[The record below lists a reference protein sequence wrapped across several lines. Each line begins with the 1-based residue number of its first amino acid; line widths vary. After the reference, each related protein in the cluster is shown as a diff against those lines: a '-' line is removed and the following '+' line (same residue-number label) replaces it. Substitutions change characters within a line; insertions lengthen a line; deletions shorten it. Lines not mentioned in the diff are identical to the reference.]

1 MCRSLSIIVSVL
13 LPATVSAQLL
23 QPVYSAPSPQAASL
37 GEYGEVPVSHF
48 TGTPDV
54 SVPLFEIE
62 AGDYKYPVGLSYHLA
77 SVKPNA
83 QPGSVGMGWLLTD
96 ACICRTVRGVYDE
109 KMDEHG
115 NAHGYYGHHAKMQ
128 NITGLQFRTY
138 TQNNLTGNG
147 WFEVSADE
155 FSFSM
160 NGHSG
165 LFYLNPDGGW
175 TVVSDED
182 IIVEFEASTGFLDY
196 HDLADRIPKIENW
209 ANRGENARWFKGF
222 TLVTPDGVR
231 YEFGGV
237 DAIDFSV
244 PYYGRGS
251 GDLVATAWHLT
262 KITTPEGRV
271 ISFDYSTDQLLC
283 DLHYSSGRTV
293 SYGFGA
299 TSSSYLNR
307 DIHGRSGLSGFLVYP
322 ASLTRIVGP
331 ADTLKVDYSPD
342 KHYNEAY
349 LDGYLDALYWE
360 DSNIRSENFFHY
372 SAASPQVE
380 FFEMI
385 PINDTGT
392 MRGNQQALANCFR
405 HDLVQRV
412 TLSHRY
418 GGTGRSWYFKYGGV
432 GRRKL
437 MDLYCREGIPEPV
450 WDEYI
455 IHGYMVLVPRIPEDT
470 SSTSLPRW
478 HFRYDVERIM
488 PKGYIL
494 PATDAWGTWKGGTV
508 SLSGS
513 YSSRPSTPAPLSY
526 AKAET
531 LKEVYYPTG
540 GKTVF
545 EYEQNDYGKLAKAD
559 HSGVETPSMNGMTG
573 GLRVKSVTRM
583 DRSGNIHGVT
593 RYHYRNMVGSNT
605 SSGIAQAL
613 PPSNIVYYVNEDKYM
628 VVESSE
634 GFPAVSTNRNTPTVG
649 YSSVIEEILDGN
661 SNTLGYIR
669 YRYSNFDEDQ
679 FGTSHRDSTF
689 IYEYNSG
696 GAVVGVPYTSN
707 SGERGKLQSKEYYDS
722 GQNLLRKETIRYA
735 RVCNGALTMAD
746 QRVATL
752 CPDPAYHVSAHLG
765 WLTQTLTY
773 SYLPVERVLTDYLGG
788 MVVTQTSST
797 SYNTLKLPSFTT
809 DSRSD
814 GSLLQQEYAYVSDSL
829 SRYNWMVSQ
838 HIVNA
843 PLYVR
848 TGANGEFRMEAVSY
862 TPVTNPLGKQT
873 PYVNRM
879 LRYRAGSDDPK
890 IAGEVDSVDSW
901 GNPIGIAVDGLHSQL
916 VWSLDGQR
924 LTRVTDNYTSTTRGG
939 RPGNAKGI
947 SRPPQ
952 NIDLDLDGPA
962 GSMTRYYGYDASLR
976 PDFIS
981 VPNGL
986 VSRYTYDALDR
997 LEGVWESDAVDA
1009 WSSDRLV
1016 EGHRYEFAQA
1026 HAPYVFERYSQE
1038 AQIPSYPYEPEA
1050 MEAVREVFLDSSL
1063 VFSMLMEYRTAGYH
1077 ELHPTDRFLMYLPDS
1092 LSICFRGTGFSY
1104 YHDFGDSLATAGTAA
1119 MLLDLYGTGVLGDS
1133 LVCHIPLELDF
1144 STLTISVPSGFPTG
1158 GNGGAL
1164 ITLPPGQYKMLFLG
1178 FDANVG
1184 FEFDEGG
1191 RSYPSR
1197 ADSRLEGSR
1206 TDPEDEED
1214 PDEPGLEGVQNFPS
1228 FSLVME
1234 CLPLIEEE
1242 PEEEPE
1248 VPQFGSWNSVRNWS
1262 SRDGTEGNTSRTMDW
1277 YDDFGRKEVS
1287 VASGA
1292 SPDGKDLA
1300 TLLERDGWGREVRGW
1315 LPVVSEDSL
1324 TIVHPGADSVKT
1336 IAGMTYGTTEKP
1348 YSLTEYEQSSL
1359 SRVTGQY
1366 GPGSDW
1372 HNAGKKVATAYLT
1385 NAASG
1390 AELSCR
1396 RFVCTSS
1403 NDGTSWTVTSPGNYA
1418 AGRLYVTR
1426 TTDEDGRQV
1435 WEFKDF
1441 DGNIVLSRAKLAA
1454 NQYLET
1460 YYVYDGFG
1468 NLQAVLPPLASA
1480 SISGGSIPQDVL
1492 SKYAYLYTYDD
1503 RDRCIVKKLPG
1514 AEPVYYVYDEADRA
1528 ILTQD
1533 GNSRNR
1539 GETLFTMYDVF
1550 GRVALTGTCRN
1561 TITPGDRLRTYVK
1574 ATYAGASGAL
1584 KGYDIEGLTLLNPEV
1599 LTTSWYDTHSF
1610 VDDVLG
1616 LTLSGSDTT
1625 LVYGTPTPVSY
1636 GLQTGLWA
1644 ALLGDRMAGEPD
1656 GTWTII
1662 RYDRRNR
1669 VAKTLSSTH
1678 KGGRMMEDAEYTF
1691 RGSPSRRH
1699 IVHTDSLGYSFAE
1712 DYAYTYDHEERLL
1725 GEKHSLNGADSVVVV
1740 SNAYDSL
1747 GRLSSNGRAGNP
1759 QLTTQYSYNIRSWT
1773 TGISSPYFTE
1783 TLYYNTVRP
1792 GASSSVQWGGNISSM
1807 VWEGSKAYD
1816 FTYDGLSRLTSA
1828 AYVGDISKSR
1838 QYSYDAHGNI
1848 TGVTEGSTPHA
1859 YTYTGNHLAG
1869 TQYDSNGN
1877 TTSDS
1882 VTGIVS
1888 ARYNVLNLPEEII
1901 KSNGDTVRYVYGAG
1915 GTKLRERVIPPS
1927 PSGSV
1932 TKTDYVGNLVY
1943 RDDQLG
1949 RILVDG
1955 GSIVAKDSTLAPA
1968 YEFAFTDY
1976 LGSIRSLVT
1985 VGDSLFRKTEYGP
1998 YGEVLSENWT
2008 SLSASPGGGS
2018 GGNGG
2023 NGAGGE
2029 IEVEDEEEDDGG
2041 GGSRGPRSVS
2051 VIQTRLDNPYRYG
2064 GKERLDVSRL
2074 DLYDFGARQYA
2085 PALPRW
2091 LTMDPLAD
2099 KYYRFSPYAY
2109 CFGNPIR
2116 YYDPDGS
2123 DGWDTIL
2130 GYIIGGITNVVP
2142 SSSGLRDIYR
2152 PHDSTDYNSA
2162 LKHSDRVAASIGESM
2177 VAGGEWISKVGAG
2190 MTGAGL
2196 GMMGTGTVIAVSV
2209 VGAPE
2214 GGVVIIGGADVF
2226 AAGVTVSEAGVA
2238 TAVGGMGL
2246 MMNAGNN
2253 SSGGYERGKTGNG
2266 TGDSNNSIINDIK
2279 RDIGKGKAPDS
2290 IEHAHNPRIPHEK
2303 HHVHFKDGSALNI
2316 DGTWKHKSKNGRNHK
2331 LTNKEIEYL
2340 QSYDWTIPE

>member
-1 MCRSLSIIVSVL
+1 MRSCRSLSIIVSVL

-83 QPGSVGMGWLLTD
+83 QPGPVGLGWLLTD
-96 ACICRTVRGVYDE
+96 ACISRTVRGVYDE
-109 KMDEHG
+109 KMDENG
-115 NAHGYYGHHAKMQ
+115 IAHGYYGHCAKMR
-128 NITGLQFRTY
+128 NITGYQFGLY
-138 TQNNLTGNG
+138 TENNLTGNG
-147 WFEVSADE
+147 WFELSADE

-182 IIVEFEASTGFLDY
+182 IIVEFDASTGFLDY

-271 ISFDYSTDQLLC
+271 ISFDYSTGQLLC
-283 DLHYSSGRTV
+283 DLHYSSGHTV
-293 SYGFGA
+293 SYGFEA
-299 TSSSYLNR
+299 SSSSYLNR
-307 DIHGRSGLSGFLVYP
+307 DIHGRSGMSGFLVYP
-322 ASLTRIVGP
+322 ASLTRITGP

-342 KHYNEAY
+342 GHYNEAY
-349 LDGYLDALYWE
+349 LEGYLDALYWV
-360 DSNIRSENFFHY
+360 DPSIRSENFFHY
-372 SAASPQVE
+372 SASSPQVE
-380 FFEMI
+380 FFELI

-392 MRGNQQALANCFR
+392 MRGNQQALANCFH
-405 HDLVQRV
+405 HDLVERV

-418 GGTGRSWYFKYGGV
+418 GGTGRSWYFNYGGV

-437 MDLYCREGIPEPV
+437 MDVYCREGIPEPM
-450 WDEYI
+450 WDEYV

-470 SSTSLPRW
+470 STTSLPRW

-508 SLSGS
+508 SLSSS
-513 YSSRPSTPAPLSY
+513 YSSRPSTPASLSY

-559 HSGVETPSMNGMTG
+559 HSGVETSSTNGTTG

-593 RYHYRNMVGSNT
+593 RYHYRTAVGSNA

-613 PPSNIVYYVNEDKYM
+613 PPSTIVYFVNENEYM

-649 YSSVIEEILDGN
+649 YSSVIEEMLDGD

-679 FGTSHRDSTF
+679 FGTSHQDGTY
-689 IYEYNSG
+689 IYDYNSG

-735 RVCNGALTMAD
+735 RVCNGSLTMAD
-746 QRVATL
+746 QRIATL
-752 CPDPAYHVSAHLG
+752 CPDPSYPVSAHLG

-773 SYLPVERVLTDYLGG
+773 SYLPVERVSTDYLDGTA
-788 MVVTQTSST
+788 VTQTSST
-797 SYNTLKLPSFTT
+797 SYNTLKLPSVTT

-814 GSLLQQEYAYVSDSL
+814 GSLLQREYAYVSDSL
-829 SRYNWMVSQ
+829 SRYDWMVSQ

-843 PLYVR
+843 PLQVR
-848 TGANGEFRMEAVSY
+848 TSAAGESRTEAVSY
-862 TPVTNPLGKQT
+862 ASVTNPLGEQT
-873 PYVNRM
+873 PYINRM

-890 IAGEVDSVDSW
+890 VAGQVESADSW
-901 GNPIGIAVDGLHSQL
+901 GNPVGIAVDGLHSQL
-916 VWSLDGQR
+916 DWSLDGQR
-924 LTRVTDNYTSTTRGG
+924 LTRVTDNHVPFLRGERQGNG
-939 RPGNAKGI
+939 RGFT
-947 SRPPQ
+947 RPPQ
-952 NIDLDLDGPA
+952 DIDLDLDGPA
-962 GSMTRYYGYDASLR
+962 GSLTRYYGYDSSLR

-997 LEGVWESDAVDA
+997 LEGVWESDAVDG
-1009 WSSDRLV
+1009 WTSDRLV
-1016 EGHRYEFAQA
+1016 EGHRYEFAKV
-1026 HAPYVFERYSQE
+1026 HAPYVFEHYPQE
-1038 AQIPSYPYEPEA
+1038 VQTPPHQYDPEA
-1050 MEAVREVFLDSSL
+1050 MDPVREYHLQTGYSS
-1063 VFSMLMEYRTAGYH
+1063 SSLMEYRTSAYH
-1077 ELHPTDRFLMYLPDS
+1077 AIHPTDRCQLYAADS
-1092 LSICFRGTGFSY
+1092 VHVNFRGLDFSY
-1104 YHDFGDSLATAGTAA
+1104 YRDGGGDPLPAAGKATV
-1119 MLLDLYGTGVLGDS
+1119 LLDLYQMGMLGDS
-1133 LVCHIPLELDF
+1133 LLCFIPLELDF
-1144 STLTISVPSGFPTG
+1144 ETLDISVPPSFPTG
-1158 GNGGAL
+1158 GGGGAL
-1164 ITLPPGQYKMLFLG
+1164 ISLPPGQYRILFQGIDPGEG
-1178 FDANVG
+1178 FDYRGEVG
-1184 FEFDEGG
+1184 DKHSRREG
-1191 RSYPSR
+1191 
-1197 ADSRLEGSR
+1197 
-1206 TDPEDEED
+1206 DPEEED
-1214 PDEPGLEGVQNFPS
+1214 PDEPEQEMVSNYPS
-1228 FSLVME
+1228 FTLVME

-1242 PEEEPE
+1242 PEEEP
-1248 VPQFGSWNSVRNWS
+1248 VAPQLGSWNSVRNWT
-1262 SRDGTEGNTSRTMDW
+1262 SRDGTEENTSLTMDW

-1300 TLLERDGWGREVRGW
+1300 SLLERDGWGREVKGW

-1336 IAGMTYGTTEKP
+1336 IAGITYGATEKP
-1348 YSLTEYEQSSL
+1348 YSLTEYEQSPL
-1359 SRVTGQY
+1359 SRVTGQF

-1372 HNAGKKVATAYLT
+1372 QNAGKKVSTAYLT
-1385 NAASG
+1385 NVASG

-1403 NDGTSWTVTSPGNYA
+1403 NDGTSWTVTSPGYYA
-1418 AGRLYVTR
+1418 AGKLYVTR

-1441 DGNIVLSRAKLAA
+1441 DGNVVLSRAKLAA
-1454 NQYLET
+1454 NQYLDT
-1460 YYVYDGFG
+1460 YYVYDVFG

-1480 SISGGSIPQDVL
+1480 SISGGSIPRDVL

-1599 LTTSWYDTHSF
+1599 LTASWYDTHSF

-1616 LTLSGSDTT
+1616 LTLWGSDTT
-1625 LVYGTPTPVSY
+1625 LVYGTPSPVSY

-1644 ALLGDRMAGEPD
+1644 ALLGDRTAGEPD
-1656 GTWTII
+1656 GSWSII

-1678 KGGRMMEDAEYTF
+1678 KGGQTMEDVEYTF

-1699 IVHTDSLGYSFAE
+1699 IVHTDSLGYSFTE

-1725 GEKHSLNGADSVVVV
+1725 CEKHSLNGADSVVVV
-1740 SNAYDSL
+1740 SNAYDSH
-1747 GRLSSNGRAGNP
+1747 GRLSSSGRAENP
-1759 QLTTQYSYNIRSWT
+1759 QLTTRYLYNIRSWT
-1773 TGISSPYFTE
+1773 TGISSPYLTE
-1783 TLYYNTVRP
+1783 TLYFNTARP
-1792 GASSSVQWGGNISSM
+1792 GASSPVQWGGNISSM

-1816 FTYDGLSRLTSA
+1816 FTYDGLSRLIGA
-1828 AYVGDISKSR
+1828 AYVGDSSKSR
-1838 QYSYDAHGNI
+1838 QYSYDAHGNL

-1869 TQYDSNGN
+1869 TQYDFNGN
-1877 TTSDS
+1877 ATVDVGTWF
-1882 VTGIVS
+1882 VS

-1968 YEFAFTDY
+1968 YEFAFTDH

-2018 GGNGG
+2018 GG

-2091 LTMDPLAD
+2091 LTMDPLAE
-2099 KYYRFSPYAY
+2099 KYYGVSPYVY
-2109 CFGNPIR
+2109 CASNPIKLF
-2116 YYDPDGS
+2116 DPDGREIRVAKEYQDYFITDLNNVFGEKTKMLSFDEMGTLQLNGKASAFTKGMTKDQKKAFRGLFKAMNDKLVTSVVYS
-2123 DGWDTIL
+2123 DYYDRTINNETQSIDIVKEDGGGAYFKDDNVIVVAPSVGSFVVTL
-2130 GYIIGGITNVVP
+2130 DYFIITPDKQLVFPTEVVVNNTTTTLFHEIGERNTKNIHYRGAVIDFENCVRRTIGLPVRPYDLNHTNN
-2142 SSSGLRDIYR
+2142 LY
-2152 PHDSTDYNSA
+2152 TDY
-2162 LKHSDRVAASIGESM
+2162 K
-2177 VAGGEWISKVGAG
+2177 
-2190 MTGAGL
+2190 
-2196 GMMGTGTVIAVSV
+2196 
-2209 VGAPE
+2209 
-2214 GGVVIIGGADVF
+2214 
-2226 AAGVTVSEAGVA
+2226 
-2238 TAVGGMGL
+2238 
-2246 MMNAGNN
+2246 
-2253 SSGGYERGKTGNG
+2253 
-2266 TGDSNNSIINDIK
+2266 
-2279 RDIGKGKAPDS
+2279 
-2290 IEHAHNPRIPHEK
+2290 
-2303 HHVHFKDGSALNI
+2303 
-2316 DGTWKHKSKNGRNHK
+2316 
-2331 LTNKEIEYL
+2331 
-2340 QSYDWTIPE
+2340 